1 MEQRIDPV
9 RWWRDGHTISV
20 GVRRG
25 WTAGDNLLGDLLNN
39 LFGVVRRCRL
49 GADNVLPQ
57 LLGAVG
63 SSGI

>member
-1 MEQRIDPV
+1 
-9 RWWRDGHTISV
+9 
-20 GVRRG
+20 
-25 WTAGDNLLGDLLNN
+25 LGDLLNN
-39 LFGVVRRCRL
+39 LFGVVRRCWL